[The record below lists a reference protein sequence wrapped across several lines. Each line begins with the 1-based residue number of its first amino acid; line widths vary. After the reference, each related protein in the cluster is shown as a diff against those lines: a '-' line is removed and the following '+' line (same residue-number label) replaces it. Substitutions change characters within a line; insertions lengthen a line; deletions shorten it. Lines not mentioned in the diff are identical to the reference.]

1 MNAGLE
7 MLNTLCRSLAPGPL
21 GAGLN
26 IGLPVSLLLAGL
38 AGSAVHCLPMCGP
51 FVLGQVSD
59 RLACIPVC
67 ALRERHRIGIGLLW
81 PYHLGRIATYTFL
94 GAVAGGTSAALAL
107 SPWFDWLSTAL
118 LFLAAL
124 LFLGQAIKRLALPT
138 GSPALFRRV
147 ATRLRGPGGFG
158 PRYGVILGLTLGFL
172 PCGFLY
178 SALAASAATGNP
190 IGGAVGMLAFGLGTI
205 PALVMVGVV
214 GQTAGRV
221 WSRRMALVAPGVM
234 LLNALILAA
243 LAWQGLSQLL

>member
-1 MNAGLE
+1 M
-7 MLNTLCRSLAPGPL
+7 
-21 GAGLN
+21 
-26 IGLPVSLLLAGL
+26 
-38 AGSAVHCLPMCGP
+38 
-51 FVLGQVSD
+51 
-59 RLACIPVC
+59 
-67 ALRERHRIGIGLLW
+67 
-81 PYHLGRIATYTFL
+81 
-94 GAVAGGTSAALAL
+94 AL